1 MDLLFKCQ
9 SDLHNMLTETLTK
22 AHTLKSFH
30 HFPPSY
36 YKKYIYFS
44 DHRRKNIAVLK
55 LNSMSIELRSE
66 RGFFFFFFW
75 LKKLYYFSLSKA
87 TCQKK
92 KIRKWLNACREHS
105 S

>member
-1 MDLLFKCQ
+1 MQKNVYRMDLLFKCQ

-66 RGFFFFFFW
+66 RGFFFFF
-75 LKKLYYFSLSKA
+75 LV
-87 TCQKK
+87 K
-92 KIRKWLNACREHS
+92 KIVLFQSEQSDLSEKKN
-105 S
+105 